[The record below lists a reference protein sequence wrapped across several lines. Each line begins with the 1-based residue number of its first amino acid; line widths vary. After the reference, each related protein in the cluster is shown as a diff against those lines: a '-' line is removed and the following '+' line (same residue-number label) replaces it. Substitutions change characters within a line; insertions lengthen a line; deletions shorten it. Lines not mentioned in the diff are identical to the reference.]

1 MIVIEK
7 TGRQADNL
15 RRIMGDDDVEKVTEI
30 IALDCEW
37 VILMKEAKV
46 QGITIEEVRL
56 FLAGTEE
63 AAK

>member
-56 FLAGTEE
+56 FLAGTVE